1 MQAARRT
8 IVLYWDDSS
17 DPDNP
22 GYVARCTEFDEHG
35 QPILGRIAMDQQ
47 VESMRLD
54 EAIQEAALYWSCA
67 EEEVVLYTGPT

>member
-22 GYVARCTEFDEHG
+22 GYVARCTEFDERE
-35 QPILGRIAMDQQ
+35 QPILGRIAMD
-47 VESMRLD
+47 ESLDATELD
-54 EAIQEAALYWSCA
+54 EAISEAALCWNC
-67 EEEVVLYTGPT
+67 EESEVVLYTGPT